1 VEDRRVVGAPPP
13 LRLAI
18 LPGALATSH
27 ADLVDWVNRTAMA
40 EANFWDGVPAP
51 GLLITAVPRPG
62 MARVGFGRV
71 VPGGGATMALEIGS
85 QTERA
90 GLYRDWVL
98 ADEFIHTAMPF
109 VTGRASW
116 LMEGT
121 ATWLEPIIRARAGW
135 KPESE
140 VWREWISEMPRGL
153 RGLER
158 GGSSSRFSVYWSGAL
173 VMLMTD
179 LDVRRASGGKIGL
192 EDCLRGVLQDGVRA
206 YDRWSTGRYIGRC
219 DALMGG
225 QHLAENVERY
235 VNQGRSFDLA
245 GLWRDLG
252 VSLQDGQVR
261 FDDSAPLAA
270 LRRTLVMGSPARPS
284 RQVA

>member
-1 VEDRRVVGAPPP
+1 
-13 LRLAI
+13 
-18 LPGALATSH
+18 
-27 ADLVDWVNRTAMA
+27 
-40 EANFWDGVPAP
+40 
-51 GLLITAVPRPG
+51 
-62 MARVGFGRV
+62 
-71 VPGGGATMALEIGS
+71 
-85 QTERA
+85 
-90 GLYRDWVL
+90 
-98 ADEFIHTAMPF
+98 
-109 VTGRASW
+109 
-116 LMEGT
+116 MEGT

-153 RGLER
+153 PGLEQ

-206 YDRWSTGRYIGRC
+206 YDRWSLGRYIARC

-270 LRRTLVMGSPARPS
+270 LRRTLVMGSPAHPP
-284 RQVA
+284 RQVALPQGL